1 MDYSDEVSDKQENKS
16 KSKQKDSPSFKK
28 QSGFAKL
35 ASKVTRKRSLKKDK
49 QSKKE
54 ILDDSVF
61 SSTEDSG
68 NSALDQ
74 PISPAD
80 SGVSNSPPPMSGPTL
95 VPLSKS
101 TSKSEDSL
109 DSGIYSRQ
117 KSCDSVDSIGSTE
130 SNGHTTDHTRPVM
143 SYTTAGE
150 NNSKL
155 DDTTNHQPMSAG
167 KYDDFWREYQD
178 IRQSIIVQDDDF
190 DDRRSVTRTDSGGTD
205 DEDEG
210 DWFRQAGLADLVTT
224 AALSQGAQSGPNE
237 GNKENTAARLSTDS
251 LTSMTILST
260 LTRPQRE
267 AVLRRITS
275 FNRAQKSRRRPK
287 PHINAVFP
295 QNYGDSN
302 TNNEGVSG
310 KPPLAP
316 PPSVEVTLSPT
327 PTTENKKT
335 SKSTSLP
342 YNIGGFGD
350 GEPYPRR
357 YSEVTHR
364 PTGTN
369 MTDTDGHFLST
380 SIVSA
385 YSTSSLEAGHVVKL
399 DQKGYQRKE
408 ALDSIVATE
417 PSVHPSHIHA
427 SNTLPPPSSSNTH
440 SCSLSRSQAFLRA
453 RSISA
458 PNDCTSPSD
467 NGPLTSSTSGS
478 DTPDHNE
485 AEFAHFTFS
494 PGSSSSKHKEYSH
507 LPSSVSFSG
516 SVNAKPP
523 SFISP
528 NKSFL
533 HGVSQTPKSSILVR
547 NRVLSSE
554 FTSHLSPSTK
564 QIVVEP
570 FEFSPITL
578 TTSTTATRKTKVI
591 RSTPT
596 SPNVQALQNELHR
609 INLTT
614 SVFSKSPSPIS
625 SILPSS
631 SPQLTVDCG
640 DTDKISLPKEV
651 FDLKNTGSNPT
662 IVASSSDENQ
672 STDSSSVTDLHD
684 ESQQSDDSFI
694 SFTSALN
701 LSSSD
706 VLQFP
711 NTPWHT
717 LPSSHKPHRNSS
729 FRSRRTKSTTLS
741 PRRKSLKYFQMSLP
755 KVSTLSVSSLTTSP
769 THHGSYKLR
778 RHSPKLR
785 RLKRASSLYGEPA
798 SFKGTLDSSSKRKSS
813 SGIETLSIQTRS
825 TEDTSWRDNFTEDN
839 NNKSKQPMS
848 YSETADQENLPNFSL
863 VKDRLGITRISD
875 LSAKDIGKVQSL
887 ALIELTALFDL
898 HNIELKRRKFGKPKI
913 KETGLFGIPLTTLL
927 ESDQK
932 RQSNPQLRIPLVL
945 RETITFLENN
955 GLQDEGILRVPG
967 SAVRIKNL
975 KQELESKFS
984 QTSPTVLLDSKAGWN
999 EARTN
1004 DVAALLKQFL
1014 RELPNPLLTQEY
1026 IDAFQ
1031 SCDLIPDRK
1040 QQLQALNLLII
1051 LLNDVHRDSLKLL
1064 LKFLSRVV
1072 AKEEVNKMTLNNVAM
1087 IMAPNLFMAK
1097 KQSKRGE
1104 TPSALAASQ
1113 DVKHAAGTSNI
1124 VRMLIKYH
1132 KLLWTVPTF
1141 MLTQV
1146 RNMNQAE
1153 QSSKKHGHG
1162 QSKDKLKIK
1171 FPGITKSKDPA
1182 TKLAKSPLTQEQQF
1196 EYEVPKGVIRV
1207 KVENHSMTSMAV
1219 QLDIKSSAGDVIG
1232 KFQKQCERRK
1242 QMQPDSDITVITN
1255 ETHALYEVGGNI
1267 FERCLDPGTNMHAL
1281 TKINPEAT
1289 WVIKG
1294 RVDGS

>member
-190 DDRRSVTRTDSGGTD
+190 DDRRSVTRTDSGEQTD

-327 PTTENKKT
+327 PTTENKKHR
-335 SKSTSLP
+335 SQQALP
-342 YNIGGFGD
+342 YNIGGIGD

-364 PTGTN
+364 
-369 MTDTDGHFLST
+369 
-380 SIVSA
+380 
-385 YSTSSLEAGHVVKL
+385 L
-399 DQKGYQRKE
+399 D
-408 ALDSIVATE
+408 
-417 PSVHPSHIHA
+417 

-478 DTPDHNE
+478 DTPDQNE

-494 PGSSSSKHKEYSH
+494 PGSSSPKHKEYSH

-533 HGVSQTPKSSILVR
+533 HGVSQTPKVQYSFE

-1182 TKLAKSPLTQEQQF
+1182 AKLAKSPLTQEQQF

-1219 QLDIKSSAGDVIG
+1219 QLDTKSSAGDVIG

>member
-417 PSVHPSHIHA
+417 PS
-427 SNTLPPPSSSNTH
+427 
-440 SCSLSRSQAFLRA
+440 
-453 RSISA
+453 
-458 PNDCTSPSD
+458 
-467 NGPLTSSTSGS
+467 G
-478 DTPDHNE
+478 
-485 AEFAHFTFS
+485 
-494 PGSSSSKHKEYSH
+494 
-507 LPSSVSFSG
+507 
-516 SVNAKPP
+516 
-523 SFISP
+523 
-528 NKSFL
+528 
-533 HGVSQTPKSSILVR
+533 
-547 NRVLSSE
+547 
-554 FTSHLSPSTK
+554 
-564 QIVVEP
+564 
-570 FEFSPITL
+570 
-578 TTSTTATRKTKVI
+578 
-591 RSTPT
+591 
-596 SPNVQALQNELHR
+596 
-609 INLTT
+609 
-614 SVFSKSPSPIS
+614 
-625 SILPSS
+625 
-631 SPQLTVDCG
+631 
-640 DTDKISLPKEV
+640 
-651 FDLKNTGSNPT
+651 
-662 IVASSSDENQ
+662 
-672 STDSSSVTDLHD
+672 
-684 ESQQSDDSFI
+684 
-694 SFTSALN
+694 
-701 LSSSD
+701 
-706 VLQFP
+706 
-711 NTPWHT
+711 
-717 LPSSHKPHRNSS
+717 
-729 FRSRRTKSTTLS
+729 
-741 PRRKSLKYFQMSLP
+741 
-755 KVSTLSVSSLTTSP
+755 
-769 THHGSYKLR
+769 
-778 RHSPKLR
+778 
-785 RLKRASSLYGEPA
+785 
-798 SFKGTLDSSSKRKSS
+798 
-813 SGIETLSIQTRS
+813 GIETLSIQTRS

-1182 TKLAKSPLTQEQQF
+1182 AKLAKSPLTQEQQF

-1219 QLDIKSSAGDVIG
+1219 QLDTKSSAGDVIG